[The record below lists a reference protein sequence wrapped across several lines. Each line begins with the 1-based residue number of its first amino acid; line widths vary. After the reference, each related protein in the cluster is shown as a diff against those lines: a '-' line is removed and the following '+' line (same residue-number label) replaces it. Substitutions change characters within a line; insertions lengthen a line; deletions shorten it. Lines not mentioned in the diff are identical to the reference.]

1 MIYLKLGF
9 LNQPSNLQVF
19 AFTLNFD
26 TPLVQIYT
34 ATYVLGVPLAG
45 QIQIGINLAQ
55 TISNTKTYLE
65 TNYPSPVVEYEIS
78 GNDILIT
85 PAPTRFSTSALTS
98 IPTVLS
104 ITEEEIIPMKTI
116 FVRSPYFI
124 EVDEAAQVGSKVE
137 LFIWNKGTTEPTLP
151 TYTLS
156 KKIPSTTQRKN
167 VYNISSYAKQ
177 FIDIVNPTFVSAP
190 TEEEDTNWCYVKI
203 KRYKEVSVGS
213 YTLLDTTTYV
223 ALNGYTN
230 YIGGYNQSSD
240 VDFLP
245 LSVSSSK
252 VDYNYSL
259 TTSSVKPYLN
269 FYIDYINDTDV
280 YKVVYDD
287 LNGSTTATDI
297 LNGEAETQYVLKVPV
312 TEDNALFDNGNK
324 MSVFKN
330 DEVIFE
336 YNVSNECEPKYSP
349 MLCAF
354 INRLGGWE
362 YLTFFKARVQNWEVK
377 NKEYQLLPSDVD
389 YNQFKGQSKAF
400 NFDAKQT
407 VKINTGWVDE
417 EYNDLIKD
425 LMTSETILLNDI
437 PVKLKTMTT
446 DLKTSLQDKMI
457 NYQIDFEYNYNQIN
471 SVI

>member
-65 TNYPSPVVEYEIS
+65 TNYPTPVVEYEIS
-78 GNDILIT
+78 GNNILIT

-167 VYNISSYAKQ
+167 VYNISNYAKE
-177 FIDIVNPTFVSAP
+177 FIDIINPTFVSAP

-230 YIGGYNQSSD
+230 YIGGYNQSYD

-245 LSVSSSK
+245 LSVSSDK
-252 VDYNYSL
+252 VTYKYYDNAN
-259 TTSSVKPYLN
+259 TDKEYLN
-269 FYIDYINDTDV
+269 FYIDYINDTDIYEV
-280 YKVVYDD
+280 EYDD
-287 LNGSTTATDI
+287 LDGYTSSNNILDGS
-297 LNGEAETQYVLKVPV
+297 AETQYIFKVPV
-312 TEDNALFDNGNK
+312 TQEDANFTNGNK
-324 MSVFKN
+324 MSIKKN

-336 YNVSNECEPKYSP
+336 YYVSNECEPKYSP

-425 LMTSETILLNDI
+425 LMTSETILLDNI

-471 SVI
+471 NVI